1 MIPGIVDSAVAP
13 ARSFTDE
20 FTGTGALADRWTNVR
35 GTWSRLNDKAYSA
48 DAASGYPLV
57 VFNANTYALTVRA
70 ENGSSETGWGV
81 TFWVQD
87 ADNWWAFV
95 NYRTTGYVCDPGDT
109 LNGTTCTR
117 PDTQSCTTTTP
128 PPSCEPCGTGANAGY
143 PYDNG
148 AGTCYTT
155 GCPGGY
161 YYDSV
166 NACCSGATPCRAAVG
181 EFNECRGC
189 AAFTITGTSPQVCTS
204 YPPQT
209 TCVTVPGE
217 TYGASLM
224 TQYRVQ
230 LLRSVNGTVTQQA
243 AYSVQN
249 TTSTTE
255 RFSVMQ
261 VTANKAGVLT
271 LYAQMANGTTSSVS
285 NTPTSPNRRR
295 RAGMMIAPSYLG
307 TVAAQAQSIER
318 FVYSPA

>member
-13 ARSFTDE
+13 IRSFTDE
-20 FTGTGALADRWTNVR
+20 FTGTGALNDRWINVR
-35 GTWSRLNDKAYSA
+35 GSWSRLNDKAYSA
-48 DAASGYPLV
+48 NSASTYPLV
-57 VFNANTYALTVRA
+57 VFNANTNALTVRA
-70 ENGSSETGWGV
+70 ENGSSEAGWGV
-81 TFWVQD
+81 AFWVQD

-117 PDTQSCTTTTP
+117 PDTTSCTTSTST
-128 PPSCEPCGTGANAGY
+128 SCEACGTGANASY
-143 PYDNG
+143 PFDNG

-155 GCPGGY
+155 GCPSGY
-161 YYDSV
+161 YFDST
-166 NACCSGATPCRAAVG
+166 NTCCSGATPCRAAIG

-189 AAFTITGTSPQVCTS
+189 AAFTITGTSPQVCT
-204 YPPQT
+204 T
-209 TCVTVPGE
+209 TTTTNCVTVPGE
-217 TYGASLM
+217 TYGATFT

-230 LLRSVNGTVTQQA
+230 LLKSVAGVVTQET

-249 TTSTTE
+249 TTSTSE

-261 VTANKAGVLT
+261 VSASKAGVLT

-285 NTPTSPNRRR
+285 STPASPNRRR
-295 RAGMMIAPSYLG
+295 RAGMMVAPSYIG

-318 FVYSPA
+318 FVYSPV